1 MRINLAFIDNSAYLL
16 NFLQG
21 GFMGFKGGMRR
32 QLRSVITWE
41 DSNSDDL
48 FYQWSDNG
56 DEIKNASK
64 LIVGPGQGCI
74 FVYQGVP
81 KAMFVRNGM
90 VSLATDNIPF
100 WTTVKK
106 FMQFFESEHKVGIYY
121 FRTTKILDKKWG
133 TTSIIKYDDPKYG
146 FPVGLRVYGN
156 YSFRVRWP
164 GKFFV
169 NVVGGNNGY
178 LISQFRETMNSRIV
192 QPLTNYLA
200 ESKHSYADID
210 AKREEISRDLTAKLK
225 KDFAKLGFS
234 LTDLRIEGTNF
245 DDDTLDRIN
254 RISNISAE
262 ALAAKAAGLDYANFQ
277 KIEAMR
283 DAAKNEGG
291 GAGIGMGIGAGM
303 GFGKMMANSMVED
316 APTKLAED
324 DSYSKLKKLKQMFA
338 AELINQDEYE
348 GKKNEILAR
357 F

>member
-1 MRINLAFIDNSAYLL
+1 MSFIAGL
-16 NFLQG
+16 
-21 GFMGFKGGMRR
+21 RR

-41 DSNSDDL
+41 DSNPDDL

-74 FVYQGVP
+74 FVYEGVP
-81 KAMFVRNGM
+81 KAMIVKNGI
-90 VSLATDNIPF
+90 VNLATDNIPF
-100 WTTVKK
+100 WSTTKK

-121 FRTTKILDKKWG
+121 FRTTKVLDQKWG
-133 TTSIIKYDDPKYG
+133 TTSLIKYEDPKYK

-164 GKFFV
+164 AKFFL
-169 NVVGGNNGY
+169 NVVGENNNY
-178 LISQFRETMNSRIV
+178 SVTQFRQTMNSRII
-192 QPLTNYLA
+192 QPLTDYLA
-200 ESKHSYADID
+200 ESKYSYADID
-210 AKREEISRDLTAKLK
+210 AHRDEISLDLTTKLK

-234 LTDLRIEGTNF
+234 LTDLRLEGTNF

-254 RISNISAE
+254 RIANVSTE
-262 ALAAKAAGLDYANFQ
+262 ALAAEAAGLDYAGLQ
-277 KIEAMR
+277 KLEAMR

-316 APTKLAED
+316 SPSKLSED
-324 DSYSKLKKLKQMFA
+324 DPFNKLKKLKQMFE
-338 AELINQDEYE
+338 AELINQEEYNN
-348 GKKNEILAR
+348 KKNEILSQ